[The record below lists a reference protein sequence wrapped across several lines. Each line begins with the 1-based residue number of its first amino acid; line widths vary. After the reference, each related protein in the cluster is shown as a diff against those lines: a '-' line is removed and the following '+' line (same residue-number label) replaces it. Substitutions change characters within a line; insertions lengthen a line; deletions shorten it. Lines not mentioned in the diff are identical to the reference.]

1 MHPAISD
8 FPSLHFY
15 DGQVTTGI
23 RASDRPTP
31 EGFPW
36 PAASGPVAFVRVSES
51 GGEREALVTA
61 VVRSE
66 MCLRAYDYFFSHV
79 GDVHVYHIYFCFVNS
94 GS

>member
-31 EGFPW
+31 AGFPW

-51 GGEREALVTA
+51 GG
-61 VVRSE
+61 
-66 MCLRAYDYFFSHV
+66 
-79 GDVHVYHIYFCFVNS
+79 
-94 GS
+94 